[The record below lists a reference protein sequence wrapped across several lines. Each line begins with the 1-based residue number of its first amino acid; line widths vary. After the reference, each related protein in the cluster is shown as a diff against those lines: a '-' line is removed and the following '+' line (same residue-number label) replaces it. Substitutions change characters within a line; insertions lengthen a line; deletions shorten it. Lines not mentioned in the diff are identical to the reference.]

1 MLMNDML
8 NYWFNS
14 TQCVPNIFQEAEP
27 CEEANSSSA
36 GQEILHILW
45 PGSH

>member
-1 MLMNDML
+1 MYDNVL

-14 TQCVPNIFQEAEP
+14 TQCVPNILQEAEP
-27 CEEANSSSA
+27 CQKAKSSSA
-36 GQEILHILW
+36 DQEIQHISW